1 MLLFDIERIVT
12 TRFLNGLRPMPRPQM
27 LRQVSYVRP
36 NASSNSLL
44 ARSIP
49 TESSAN
55 GYIFEILRVRDK
67 FSSRETEE
75 PHWSGGLVRDLSF
88 KVKVGFQVPAVGAAS
103 ISVFRTASTI
113 QRCACRSRREEY
125 RNLCQCMTS
134 SLHTVVAAVYLLRI
148 SLGWCCRNRWGEPFV
163 NTLVCEL
170 RINHQVS
177 DEAASVMCDVQRCD
191 CLLSSDAPICGT

>member
-1 MLLFDIERIVT
+1 
-12 TRFLNGLRPMPRPQM
+12 MPRPQM
-27 LRQVSYVRP
+27 LSQVSYMRP

-44 ARSIP
+44 ARSIR
-49 TESSAN
+49 TESSGN
-55 GYIFEILRVRDK
+55 GYIFEILRVRNK
-67 FSSRETEE
+67 FSLRERSERDE
-75 PHWSGGLVRDLSF
+75 PHWSGFVRDISF

-103 ISVFRTASTI
+103 ISVFRTVSTI

-125 RNLCQCMTS
+125 RNLCQCMTN
-134 SLHTVVAAVYLLRI
+134 SLHTVVAAVYLLRL
-148 SLGWCCRNRWGEPFV
+148 SLGCCCRNRWGEPFV